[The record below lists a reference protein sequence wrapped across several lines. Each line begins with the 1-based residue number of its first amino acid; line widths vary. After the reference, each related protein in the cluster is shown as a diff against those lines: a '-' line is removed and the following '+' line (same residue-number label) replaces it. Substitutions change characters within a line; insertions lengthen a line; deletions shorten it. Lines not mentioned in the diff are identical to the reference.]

1 DAGVVYAGLAARAP
15 LAGVPAGGD
24 RDGVRAGGV
33 RRRPARLPRP
43 RRAAAR
49 GADPGGRPAHGGRT
63 MSTLRAR
70 AATALA
76 CAGVFVLA
84 ACAEQTTP
92 GGDPTP
98 PSSPTTDPAPS
109 PPTPLPTLPT
119 DAPTAPPS
127 GELPPEVD
135 AAVADVAQRSEE
147 HTSEIQTRAN
157 LVCCLVRG

>member
-1 DAGVVYAGLAARAP
+1 
-15 LAGVPAGGD
+15 
-24 RDGVRAGGV
+24 
-33 RRRPARLPRP
+33 
-43 RRAAAR
+43 
-49 GADPGGRPAHGGRT
+49 

-127 GELPPEVD
+127 GKLPPEVD
-135 AAVADVAQRSEE
+135 AAVADLAQHLGVPTDDVTVVSFEE
-147 HTSEIQTRAN
+147 VTWPDGALGCPQPGMSYTQALVPGTR
-157 LVCCLVRG
+157 LVLEVDDVEYAYHGGRDTHLVRCDSPRPPVPDLPGEDS